1 MTARTLLRATA
12 LAAALA
18 LPSSAFATT
27 ITIVNMDATGVGFND
42 PAART
47 PVGGNNGT
55 TLGEQRMNVF
65 RYAADFWSQRLSS
78 PVEVKVQAK
87 FEALT
92 CSATSAVLGSA
103 GTRFI
108 FTDFNGA
115 PLSNTWYSSA
125 LANKLAGEDLNPPC
139 VAGQIPPCEEPDTG
153 EDISARF
160 TTALDD
166 GSCTFPRKWYYGL
179 DAQPPAGTTD
189 FATVVIHELGHGLGF
204 QTFVS
209 RSTGEKFAG
218 NDGIGRDDAYMV
230 HLYDATAGKTWAQM
244 TDAERLTSTVNTS
257 NLLWNGPEVTAVASS
272 AFSSGVG
279 PGGRAQ
285 IYAPNPSESGSS
297 ISHWDSALTPN
308 EIMEPT
314 YTTANHSLLITDE
327 LMKDLGWS
335 LASGVPSNSW
345 ILPSSALAP
354 GAGGA
359 FYTTSVFIG
368 NRGSAEARY
377 KFKFLGNNSDG
388 TAGQESAEFVLGSNQ
403 SVTYENVLSS
413 VFGLSPPNYGALRLT
428 ANVTTLNVLGQTS
441 TPDPSKPGGTFGQSV
456 PTFGAAD
463 LITSGSI
470 RSIVGIRQDTSFRTN
485 LILTNAGTTDI
496 TIDGTLLSTSGAVLG
511 SKSWTLPPLG
521 MIQDGPIAPSMGAS
535 GTVRDAQLLLTTP
548 TSGGAF
554 AAYAAVIDNITNDP
568 RTLLPK

>member
-1 MTARTLLRATA
+1 MTGKTLLRATA
-12 LAAALA
+12 LASALA
-18 LPSSAFATT
+18 LPSSAIATT
-27 ITIVNMDATGVGFND
+27 ITIVNMDAAGVGFND
-42 PAART
+42 PSART

-65 RYAADFWSQRLSS
+65 KYAADFWAQRLDS

-92 CSATSAVLGSA
+92 CSSTSAVLGSA
-103 GTRFI
+103 GTRYI
-108 FTDFNGA
+108 FSDFTGA
-115 PLSNTWYSSA
+115 PRSKTWYSSA
-125 LANKLAGEDLNPPC
+125 LANKLAGEDL
-139 VAGQIPPCEEPDTG
+139 EPAED
-153 EDISARF
+153 DISARF

-179 DAQPPAGTTD
+179 DAQPTGGTTD

-209 RSTGEKFAG
+209 RSTGAKLAG
-218 NDGIGRDDAYMV
+218 GDGIRRDDAYMV

-244 TDAERLTSTVNTS
+244 TDAERLTSTENTS

-314 YTTANHSLLITDE
+314 YTSARHSLLITDE

-377 KFKFLGNNSDG
+377 KLKFLGNNSDG

-403 SVTYENVLSS
+403 SVTYENVLGS
-413 VFGLSPPNYGALRLT
+413 VFGLSPPTYGALRLT

-548 TSGGAF
+548 TIGGAF